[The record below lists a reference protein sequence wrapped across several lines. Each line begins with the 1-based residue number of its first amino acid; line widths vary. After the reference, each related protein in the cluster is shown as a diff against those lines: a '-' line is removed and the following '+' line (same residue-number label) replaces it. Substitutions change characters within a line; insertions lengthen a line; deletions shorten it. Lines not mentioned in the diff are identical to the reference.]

1 MKHTIADF
9 ERNKP
14 DNLDF
19 EEFRLSGGF
28 VTKAVGLLRVTNGTI
43 RIEFDG
49 AGNCI
54 NSVGH
59 PEIFIAF
66 QGY

>member
-19 EEFRLSGGF
+19 EEFRLSRGF
-28 VTKAVGLLRVTNGTI
+28 VTKATGLLRVTNGTI
-43 RIEFDG
+43 RTEFDG
-49 AGNCI
+49 GGRCI
-54 NSVGH
+54 RPSGH
-59 PEIFIAF
+59 PEISIIF